1 MHTYSR
7 GGMPAPAMMERSG
20 ADSVRRID
28 GGRNMRL
35 MLSYLKRYKGLVF
48 LNFISVFGFAL
59 TELGIPTIISRMVDG
74 GVASGDREYL
84 LKMGG
89 LIALISVVGIL
100 GTVVLGYCG
109 ARISTA
115 VTCDIRNDLFE
126 KVQSFSHREMN
137 QLGVSSLITRT
148 SNDALQIMNFM
159 NIILRTAMLT
169 PVMIAVSF
177 TLIIMSSVKLS
188 LIIAATVP
196 FIILGVILVAKI
208 SGPVSERQ
216 QTALDGLNRIF
227 RENLTGIRVIRS
239 FNNDARE
246 TERFGEQ
253 NQAFTNQSKKLFTLM
268 SSTEPLFFLLM
279 NIAAL
284 AIYFVASQMID
295 QSALQVG
302 QLMAFMEYLFHAM
315 FSVMLF
321 CLVFMMYPRAN
332 ISAKRI
338 EAVMNMTPDITDETV
353 STQRVHDDREPIK
366 EVIFEHV
373 DFCYPDGEE
382 AVLKDISFSARAGQ
396 TTAIIGSTGSGKST
410 LIQLIPRFY
419 DVTGGRVLVNGV
431 DVRQINSHKLREHI
445 GFVAQKANLFSGTI
459 EENIR
464 FGCSEATDE
473 EIRHAAEIAQAA
485 DFIMDKP
492 KGFKER
498 IVEGAGNLSGGQKQR
513 LSIARALVRKPDIY
527 IYDDSFSALD
537 MKTDAVLR
545 QALKPEVKN
554 AIVIIVAQRVSTIMD
569 ADQILV
575 LDEGRLAASG
585 RHEELLK
592 TCPLYYEIAAS
603 QLSEE
608 ELQNVC

>member
-1 MHTYSR
+1 
-7 GGMPAPAMMERSG
+7 
-20 ADSVRRID
+20 
-28 GGRNMRL
+28 MRL
-35 MLSYLKRYKGLVF
+35 MLSYLKSYKGLVF

-169 PVMIAVSF
+169 PVMIVVSF

-246 TERFGEQ
+246 TERFGKQ

-321 CLVFMMYPRAN
+321 CLVFMLYPRAN

-473 EIRHAAEIAQAA
+473 EIRHAADIAQAA

-575 LDEGRLAASG
+575 LDEGHLAASG

>member
-1 MHTYSR
+1 
-7 GGMPAPAMMERSG
+7 
-20 ADSVRRID
+20 
-28 GGRNMRL
+28 MRL

-59 TELGIPTIISRMVDG
+59 TELGIPTIISKMVDG

-84 LKMGG
+84 MKMGG
-89 LIALISVVGIL
+89 LIAVISIVGIL

-169 PVMIAVSF
+169 PVMIVISF
-177 TLIIMSSVKLS
+177 TLIIMSSVRLS
-188 LIIAATVP
+188 LVIAATVP
-196 FIILGVILVAKI
+196 FIILGVMLVAKI
-208 SGPVSERQ
+208 SGPISERQ

-253 NQAFTNQSKKLFTLM
+253 NQEFTNQSRKLFTLM

-279 NIAAL
+279 NIAAIS
-284 AIYFVASQMID
+284 IYFIASQMIN
-295 QSALQVG
+295 QSTLQVG

-338 EAVMNMTPDITDETV
+338 EVVMNMTPDIQDEISEEKTV
-353 STQRVHDDREPIK
+353 SDIGEHIE
-366 EVIFEHV
+366 EVVFDHV

-382 AVLKDISFSARAGQ
+382 AVLKDISFTAKAGE
-396 TTAIIGSTGSGKST
+396 TLAIIGSTGSGKST

-419 DVTGGRVLVNGV
+419 DVTGGCVLINGV
-431 DVRQINSHKLREHI
+431 DVRQMNSHELREHI

-464 FGCSEATDE
+464 FGREDATDE
-473 EIRHAAEIAQAA
+473 EVRHAAEIAQAM

-492 KGFKER
+492 NGFQEK

-513 LSIARALVRKPDIY
+513 LSITRALVRKPDIY

-537 MKTDAVLR
+537 MNTDAVLR
-545 QALKPEVKN
+545 QALKSEVKN
-554 AIVIIVAQRVSTIMD
+554 AVVIIVAQRVSTIMD

-575 LDEGRLAASG
+575 LDEGRLAAMG
-585 RHEELLK
+585 RHKELLK
-592 TCPLYYEIAAS
+592 ECPLYYEIAAS

-608 ELQNVC
+608 ELQNVR

>member
-1 MHTYSR
+1 
-7 GGMPAPAMMERSG
+7 
-20 ADSVRRID
+20 
-28 GGRNMRL
+28 MRL

-59 TELGIPTIISRMVDG
+59 TELGIPTIISKMVDG

-84 LKMGG
+84 MKMGG
-89 LIALISVVGIL
+89 LIAVISIVGIL

-169 PVMIAVSF
+169 PVMIVISF
-177 TLIIMSSVKLS
+177 TLIIMSSVRLS
-188 LIIAATVP
+188 LVIAATVP
-196 FIILGVILVAKI
+196 FIILGVVLVAKI
-208 SGPVSERQ
+208 SGPISERQ

-253 NQAFTNQSKKLFTLM
+253 NQEFTNQSRKLFTLM

-279 NIAAL
+279 NIAAIS
-284 AIYFVASQMID
+284 IYFIASQMIN
-295 QSALQVG
+295 QSTLQVG

-338 EAVMNMTPDITDETV
+338 EVVMNMTPDIQDEISEEKTV
-353 STQRVHDDREPIK
+353 SDIGEHIE
-366 EVIFEHV
+366 EVVFDHV

-382 AVLKDISFSARAGQ
+382 AVLKDISFTAKAGE
-396 TTAIIGSTGSGKST
+396 TLAIIGSTGSGKST

-419 DVTGGRVLVNGV
+419 DVTGGRVLINGV
-431 DVRQINSHKLREHI
+431 DVRQMNSHELREHI

-464 FGCSEATDE
+464 FGREDATDE
-473 EIRHAAEIAQAA
+473 EVRHAAEIAQAM

-492 KGFKER
+492 NGFQEK

-513 LSIARALVRKPDIY
+513 LSITRALVRKPDIY

-537 MKTDAVLR
+537 MKTDALLR
-545 QALKPEVKN
+545 QALKSEVKN
-554 AIVIIVAQRVSTIMD
+554 AVIIIVAQRVSTIMD

-575 LDEGRLAASG
+575 LDEGRLAAMG
-585 RHEELLK
+585 RHKELLK
-592 TCPLYYEIAAS
+592 ECPLYYEIAAS

-608 ELQNVC
+608 ELQNVR

>member
-1 MHTYSR
+1 
-7 GGMPAPAMMERSG
+7 
-20 ADSVRRID
+20 
-28 GGRNMRL
+28 MRL

-59 TELGIPTIISRMVDG
+59 TELGIPTIISKMVDG

-84 LKMGG
+84 MKMGG
-89 LIALISVVGIL
+89 LIAVISIVGIL

-169 PVMIAVSF
+169 PVMIVISF
-177 TLIIMSSVKLS
+177 TLIIMSSVRLS
-188 LIIAATVP
+188 LVIAATVP
-196 FIILGVILVAKI
+196 FIILGVVLVAKI
-208 SGPVSERQ
+208 SGPISERQ

-253 NQAFTNQSKKLFTLM
+253 NQEFTNQSRKLFTLM

-279 NIAAL
+279 NIAAIS
-284 AIYFVASQMID
+284 IYFIASQMIN
-295 QSALQVG
+295 QSTLQVG

-338 EAVMNMTPDITDETV
+338 EVVMNMTPDIQDEISEEKTV
-353 STQRVHDDREPIK
+353 SDIGEHIE
-366 EVIFEHV
+366 EVVFDHV

-382 AVLKDISFSARAGQ
+382 AVLKDISFTAKAGE
-396 TTAIIGSTGSGKST
+396 TLAIIGSTGSGKST

-419 DVTGGRVLVNGV
+419 DVTGGRVLINGV
-431 DVRQINSHKLREHI
+431 DVRQMNSHELREHI

-464 FGCSEATDE
+464 FGREDATDE
-473 EIRHAAEIAQAA
+473 EVRHATEIAQAM

-492 KGFKER
+492 NGFQEK

-513 LSIARALVRKPDIY
+513 LSITRALVRKPDIY

-537 MKTDAVLR
+537 MKTDALLR
-545 QALKPEVKN
+545 QALKSEVKN
-554 AIVIIVAQRVSTIMD
+554 AVVIIVAQRVSTIMD

-575 LDEGRLAASG
+575 LDEGRLAAMG
-585 RHEELLK
+585 RHKELLK
-592 TCPLYYEIAAS
+592 ECPLYYEIAAS

-608 ELQNVC
+608 ELQNVR

>member
-1 MHTYSR
+1 
-7 GGMPAPAMMERSG
+7 
-20 ADSVRRID
+20 
-28 GGRNMRL
+28 MRL

-89 LIALISVVGIL
+89 MIALISVVGIL

-253 NQAFTNQSKKLFTLM
+253 NQVFTNQSKKLFTLM

-353 STQRVHDDREPIK
+353 SMQRVHDDREPIK

-473 EIRHAAEIAQAA
+473 EIRHAADIAQAA

>member
-1 MHTYSR
+1 
-7 GGMPAPAMMERSG
+7 
-20 ADSVRRID
+20 
-28 GGRNMRL
+28 MRL

-253 NQAFTNQSKKLFTLM
+253 NQVFTNQSKKLFTLM

-353 STQRVHDDREPIK
+353 STHRVHDDREPIK

-473 EIRHAAEIAQAA
+473 EIRHAADIAQAA

-545 QALKPEVKN
+545 QALRPEVKN

>member
-1 MHTYSR
+1 
-7 GGMPAPAMMERSG
+7 
-20 ADSVRRID
+20 
-28 GGRNMRL
+28 MRL

-74 GVASGDREYL
+74 GVAGGDREYL

-89 LIALISVVGIL
+89 LIVLISVVGIL

-137 QLGVSSLITRT
+137 QMGVSSLITRT

-253 NQAFTNQSKKLFTLM
+253 NQVFTNQSKKLFTLM

-353 STQRVHDDREPIK
+353 STQRVHDDGEPIK

-419 DVTGGRVLVNGV
+419 DVTGGRVLIDGV

-464 FGCSEATDE
+464 FGRSEATDE

-492 KGFKER
+492 NGFKER

-608 ELQNVC
+608 ELRNVC

>member
-1 MHTYSR
+1 
-7 GGMPAPAMMERSG
+7 
-20 ADSVRRID
+20 
-28 GGRNMRL
+28 MRL

-196 FIILGVILVAKI
+196 FIILGVILVAKV

-253 NQAFTNQSKKLFTLM
+253 NQVFTNQSKKLFTLM

-338 EAVMNMTPDITDETV
+338 ETVMNMTPDITDETV
-353 STQRVHDDREPIK
+353 SMQRVHDDGEPIK

-419 DVTGGRVLVNGV
+419 DVTGGRVLIDGV

-464 FGCSEATDE
+464 FGRSEATDE

-608 ELQNVC
+608 ELRNVC

>member
-1 MHTYSR
+1 
-7 GGMPAPAMMERSG
+7 
-20 ADSVRRID
+20 
-28 GGRNMRL
+28 MRL
-35 MLSYLKRYKGLVF
+35 MLFYLKRYKGLVF

-59 TELGIPTIISRMVDG
+59 TELGIPTIISKMVDG

-84 LKMGG
+84 MKMGG
-89 LIALISVVGIL
+89 LIAVISIVGIL

-169 PVMIAVSF
+169 PVMIVISF
-177 TLIIMSSVKLS
+177 TLIIMSSVRLS
-188 LIIAATVP
+188 LVIAATVP
-196 FIILGVILVAKI
+196 FIILGVVLVAKI
-208 SGPVSERQ
+208 SGPISERQ

-253 NQAFTNQSKKLFTLM
+253 NQEFTNQSRKLFTLM

-279 NIAAL
+279 NIAAIS
-284 AIYFVASQMID
+284 IYFIASQMIN
-295 QSALQVG
+295 QSTLQVG

-338 EAVMNMTPDITDETV
+338 EVVMNMTPDIQDEISEEKTV
-353 STQRVHDDREPIK
+353 SDIGEHIE
-366 EVIFEHV
+366 EVVFDHV

-382 AVLKDISFSARAGQ
+382 AVLKDISFTAKAGE
-396 TTAIIGSTGSGKST
+396 TLAIIGSTGSGKST

-419 DVTGGRVLVNGV
+419 DVTGGRVLINGV
-431 DVRQINSHKLREHI
+431 DVRQMNSHELREHI

-464 FGCSEATDE
+464 FGREDATDE
-473 EIRHAAEIAQAA
+473 EVRHAAEIAQAM

-492 KGFKER
+492 NGFQEK

-513 LSIARALVRKPDIY
+513 LSITRALVRKPDIY

-545 QALKPEVKN
+545 QALKSEVKN
-554 AIVIIVAQRVSTIMD
+554 AVVIIVAQRVSTIMD

-575 LDEGRLAASG
+575 LDEGRLAAMG
-585 RHEELLK
+585 RHKELLK
-592 TCPLYYEIAAS
+592 ECPLYYEIAAS

-608 ELQNVC
+608 ELQNVR

>member
-1 MHTYSR
+1 
-7 GGMPAPAMMERSG
+7 
-20 ADSVRRID
+20 
-28 GGRNMRL
+28 MRL

-59 TELGIPTIISRMVDG
+59 TELGIPTIISKMVDG

-84 LKMGG
+84 MKMGG
-89 LIALISVVGIL
+89 LIAVISIVGIL

-169 PVMIAVSF
+169 PVMIVISF
-177 TLIIMSSVKLS
+177 TLIIMSSVRLS
-188 LIIAATVP
+188 LVIAATVP
-196 FIILGVILVAKI
+196 FIILGVVLVAKI
-208 SGPVSERQ
+208 SGPISERQ

-253 NQAFTNQSKKLFTLM
+253 NQEFTNQSRKLFTLM

-279 NIAAL
+279 NIAVIS
-284 AIYFVASQMID
+284 IYFIASQMIN
-295 QSALQVG
+295 QSTLQVG

-338 EAVMNMTPDITDETV
+338 EVVMNMTPDIQDEISEEKTV
-353 STQRVHDDREPIK
+353 SDIGEHIE
-366 EVIFEHV
+366 EVVFDHV

-382 AVLKDISFSARAGQ
+382 AVLKDISFTAKAGE
-396 TTAIIGSTGSGKST
+396 TLAIIGSTGSGKST

-419 DVTGGRVLVNGV
+419 DVTGGRVLINGV
-431 DVRQINSHKLREHI
+431 DVRQMNSHELREHI

-464 FGCSEATDE
+464 FGREDATDE
-473 EIRHAAEIAQAA
+473 EVRHAAEIAQAM

-492 KGFKER
+492 KGFQEK

-513 LSIARALVRKPDIY
+513 LSITRALVRKPDIY

-545 QALKPEVKN
+545 QALKSEVKN
-554 AIVIIVAQRVSTIMD
+554 AVVIIVAQRVSTIMD

-575 LDEGRLAASG
+575 LDEGRLAAMG
-585 RHEELLK
+585 RHKELLK
-592 TCPLYYEIAAS
+592 ECPLYYEIAAS

-608 ELQNVC
+608 ELQNVR

>member
-1 MHTYSR
+1 
-7 GGMPAPAMMERSG
+7 
-20 ADSVRRID
+20 
-28 GGRNMRL
+28 MRL

-59 TELGIPTIISRMVDG
+59 TELGIPTIVSRMVDG
-74 GVASGDREYL
+74 GVASGDKAYL
-84 LKMGG
+84 MKMGG
-89 LIALISVVGIL
+89 LIVLISLVGII
-100 GTVVLGYCG
+100 GTISLGYCG
-109 ARISTA
+109 ARISTS

-177 TLIIMSSVKLS
+177 TLIIMSSVRLS

-253 NQAFTNQSKKLFTLM
+253 NQEFTDQSKKLFTLM
-268 SSTEPLFFLLM
+268 SATEPAFFLLM

-284 AIYFVASQMID
+284 AIYFFASQMIN
-295 QSALQVG
+295 QSTLQVG

-338 EAVMNMTPDITDETV
+338 EAVMNMTPDIVDEI
-353 STQRVHDDREPIK
+353 SANQKIQGNENRFYDGGKQMNADEKKAHNDRKTIEEI
-366 EVIFEHV
+366 VFDHV

-382 AVLKDISFSARAGQ
+382 AVLKDISFTAKAGE
-396 TTAIIGSTGSGKST
+396 TLAVIGSTGSGKST

-419 DVTGGRVLVNGV
+419 DVTGGRILVDGV
-431 DVRQINSHKLREHI
+431 DIRQLNSHELREHI

-464 FGCSEATDE
+464 FGRADASDDE
-473 EIRHAAEIAQAA
+473 VRHAAEIAQAM
-485 DFIMDKP
+485 DFIRDKP
-492 KGFKER
+492 GGFKEK

-537 MKTDAVLR
+537 MKTDAALR

-554 AIVIIVAQRVSTIMD
+554 AVVIIVAQRVSTIMD
-569 ADQILV
+569 ADKILV
-575 LDEGRLAASG
+575 LDEGRLTAMG

-608 ELQNVC
+608 ELQNVR

>member
-1 MHTYSR
+1 
-7 GGMPAPAMMERSG
+7 
-20 ADSVRRID
+20 
-28 GGRNMRL
+28 MRL

-89 LIALISVVGIL
+89 LIALISFVGIL

-159 NIILRTAMLT
+159 NIILRMAMLT

-253 NQAFTNQSKKLFTLM
+253 NQVFTNQSKKLFTLM

-353 STQRVHDDREPIK
+353 SMQRVHDDREPIK

-473 EIRHAAEIAQAA
+473 EIRHAADIAQAA

>member
-1 MHTYSR
+1 
-7 GGMPAPAMMERSG
+7 
-20 ADSVRRID
+20 
-28 GGRNMRL
+28 MRL

-59 TELGIPTIISRMVDG
+59 TELGIPTIISKMVDG

-84 LKMGG
+84 MKMGG
-89 LIALISVVGIL
+89 LIAVISIVGIL

-169 PVMIAVSF
+169 PVMIVISF
-177 TLIIMSSVKLS
+177 TLIIMSSVRLS
-188 LIIAATVP
+188 LVIAATVP
-196 FIILGVILVAKI
+196 FIILGVMLVAKI
-208 SGPVSERQ
+208 SGPISERQ

-253 NQAFTNQSKKLFTLM
+253 NQEFTNQSRKLFTLM

-279 NIAAL
+279 NIAAIS
-284 AIYFVASQMID
+284 IYFIASQMIN
-295 QSALQVG
+295 QSTLQVG

-321 CLVFMMYPRAN
+321 CLIFMMYPRAN

-338 EAVMNMTPDITDETV
+338 EVVMNMTPDIQDEISEEKTV
-353 STQRVHDDREPIK
+353 SDIGEHIE
-366 EVIFEHV
+366 EVVFDHV

-382 AVLKDISFSARAGQ
+382 AVLKDISFTAKAGE
-396 TTAIIGSTGSGKST
+396 TLAIIGSTGSGKST

-419 DVTGGRVLVNGV
+419 DVTGGRVLINGV
-431 DVRQINSHKLREHI
+431 DVKQMNSHELREHI

-464 FGCSEATDE
+464 FGREDATDE
-473 EIRHAAEIAQAA
+473 EVRHAAEIAQAM

-492 KGFKER
+492 NGFQEK

-513 LSIARALVRKPDIY
+513 LSITRALVRKPDIY

-537 MKTDAVLR
+537 MKTDALLR
-545 QALKPEVKN
+545 QALKSEVKN
-554 AIVIIVAQRVSTIMD
+554 AVVIIVAQRVSTIMD

-575 LDEGRLAASG
+575 LDEGRLAAVG
-585 RHEELLK
+585 RHKELLK
-592 TCPLYYEIAAS
+592 ECPLYYEIAAS

-608 ELQNVC
+608 ELQNVR

>member
-1 MHTYSR
+1 
-7 GGMPAPAMMERSG
+7 
-20 ADSVRRID
+20 
-28 GGRNMRL
+28 MRL

-59 TELGIPTIISRMVDG
+59 TELGIPTIISKMVDG

-84 LKMGG
+84 MKMGG
-89 LIALISVVGIL
+89 LIAVISIVGIL

-159 NIILRTAMLT
+159 NIILRTATLT
-169 PVMIAVSF
+169 PVMIVISF
-177 TLIIMSSVKLS
+177 TLIIMSSVRLS
-188 LIIAATVP
+188 LVIAATVP
-196 FIILGVILVAKI
+196 FIILGVVLVAKI
-208 SGPVSERQ
+208 SGPISERQ

-253 NQAFTNQSKKLFTLM
+253 NQEFTNQSRKLFTLM

-279 NIAAL
+279 NIAAIS
-284 AIYFVASQMID
+284 IYFIASQMIN
-295 QSALQVG
+295 QSTLQVG

-338 EAVMNMTPDITDETV
+338 EVVMNMTPDIQDEISEEKTV
-353 STQRVHDDREPIK
+353 SDIGEHIE
-366 EVIFEHV
+366 EVVFDHV

-382 AVLKDISFSARAGQ
+382 AVLKDISFTAKAGE
-396 TTAIIGSTGSGKST
+396 TLAIIGSTGSGKST

-419 DVTGGRVLVNGV
+419 DVTGGRVLINGV
-431 DVRQINSHKLREHI
+431 DVRQMNSHELREHI

-464 FGCSEATDE
+464 FGREDATDE
-473 EIRHAAEIAQAA
+473 EVRHAAEIAQAM

-492 KGFKER
+492 NGFQEK

-513 LSIARALVRKPDIY
+513 LSITRALVRKPDIY

-545 QALKPEVKN
+545 QALKSEVKN
-554 AIVIIVAQRVSTIMD
+554 AVVIIVAQRVSTIMD

-575 LDEGRLAASG
+575 LDEGRLAAMG
-585 RHEELLK
+585 RHKELLK
-592 TCPLYYEIAAS
+592 ECPLYYEIAAS

-608 ELQNVC
+608 ELQNVR

>member
-1 MHTYSR
+1 
-7 GGMPAPAMMERSG
+7 
-20 ADSVRRID
+20 
-28 GGRNMRL
+28 MRL

-59 TELGIPTIISRMVDG
+59 TELGIPTIISKMVDG

-84 LKMGG
+84 MKMGG
-89 LIALISVVGIL
+89 LIAVISIVGIL

-169 PVMIAVSF
+169 PVMIVISF
-177 TLIIMSSVKLS
+177 TLIIMSSVRLS
-188 LIIAATVP
+188 LVIAATVP
-196 FIILGVILVAKI
+196 FIILGVVLVAKI
-208 SGPVSERQ
+208 SGPISERQ

-253 NQAFTNQSKKLFTLM
+253 NQEFTNQSRKLFTLM

-279 NIAAL
+279 NIAAIS
-284 AIYFVASQMID
+284 IYFIASQMIN
-295 QSALQVG
+295 QSTLQVG

-338 EAVMNMTPDITDETV
+338 EVVMNMTPDIQDEISEEKAV
-353 STQRVHDDREPIK
+353 SDIGEHIE
-366 EVIFEHV
+366 EVVFDHV

-382 AVLKDISFSARAGQ
+382 AVLKDISFTAKAGE
-396 TTAIIGSTGSGKST
+396 TLAIIGSTGSGKST

-419 DVTGGRVLVNGV
+419 DVTGGRVLINGV
-431 DVRQINSHKLREHI
+431 DVRQMNSHELREHI

-464 FGCSEATDE
+464 FGREDATDE
-473 EIRHAAEIAQAA
+473 EVRHAAEIAQAR

-492 KGFKER
+492 NGFQEK

-513 LSIARALVRKPDIY
+513 LSITRALVRKPDIY

-545 QALKPEVKN
+545 QALKSEVKN
-554 AIVIIVAQRVSTIMD
+554 AVVIIVAQRVSTIMD

-575 LDEGRLAASG
+575 LDEGRLAAMG
-585 RHEELLK
+585 CHKELLK
-592 TCPLYYEIAAS
+592 ECPLYYEIAAS

-608 ELQNVC
+608 ELQNVR

>member
-1 MHTYSR
+1 
-7 GGMPAPAMMERSG
+7 
-20 ADSVRRID
+20 
-28 GGRNMRL
+28 MRL

-59 TELGIPTIISRMVDG
+59 TELGIPTIISKMVDG

-84 LKMGG
+84 MKMGG
-89 LIALISVVGIL
+89 LIVVISIVGIL

-169 PVMIAVSF
+169 PVMIVISF
-177 TLIIMSSVKLS
+177 TLIIMSSVRLS
-188 LIIAATVP
+188 LVIAATVP
-196 FIILGVILVAKI
+196 FIILGVMLVAKI
-208 SGPVSERQ
+208 SGPISERQ

-253 NQAFTNQSKKLFTLM
+253 NQEFTNQSRKLFTLM

-279 NIAAL
+279 NIAAIS
-284 AIYFVASQMID
+284 IYFIASQMIN
-295 QSALQVG
+295 QSTLQVG

-338 EAVMNMTPDITDETV
+338 EVVMNMTPDILDEISEGKTV
-353 STQRVHDDREPIK
+353 SDIGEHIE
-366 EVIFEHV
+366 EVVFDHV

-382 AVLKDISFSARAGQ
+382 AVLKDISFTAKAGE
-396 TTAIIGSTGSGKST
+396 TLAIIGSTGSGKST

-419 DVTGGRVLVNGV
+419 DVTGGRVLINGV
-431 DVRQINSHKLREHI
+431 DVRQMNSHELREHI

-464 FGCSEATDE
+464 FGREDATDE
-473 EIRHAAEIAQAA
+473 EVRHAAEIAQAM

-492 KGFKER
+492 KGFQEK

-513 LSIARALVRKPDIY
+513 LSITRALVRKPDIY
-527 IYDDSFSALD
+527 IYDDCFSALD

-545 QALKPEVKN
+545 QALKSEVKN
-554 AIVIIVAQRVSTIMD
+554 AVVIIVAQRGSTIMD

-575 LDEGRLAASG
+575 LDEGRLAAMG
-585 RHEELLK
+585 RHKELLK
-592 TCPLYYEIAAS
+592 ECPLYYEIAAS

-608 ELQNVC
+608 ELQNVR

>member
-1 MHTYSR
+1 
-7 GGMPAPAMMERSG
+7 
-20 ADSVRRID
+20 
-28 GGRNMRL
+28 MRL
-35 MLSYLKRYKGLVF
+35 MLSYLKSYKGLVF

-169 PVMIAVSF
+169 PVMIVVSF

-246 TERFGEQ
+246 TERFGKQ
-253 NQAFTNQSKKLFTLM
+253 NQAFTNQSQKLFTLM

>member
-1 MHTYSR
+1 
-7 GGMPAPAMMERSG
+7 
-20 ADSVRRID
+20 
-28 GGRNMRL
+28 MRL

-59 TELGIPTIISRMVDG
+59 TELGIPTIISKMVDG

-84 LKMGG
+84 MKMGG
-89 LIALISVVGIL
+89 LIAVISIVGIL

-126 KVQSFSHREMN
+126 KVQSFSYREMN

-169 PVMIAVSF
+169 PVMIVISF
-177 TLIIMSSVKLS
+177 TLIIMSSVRLS
-188 LIIAATVP
+188 LVIAATVP
-196 FIILGVILVAKI
+196 FIILGVVLVAKI
-208 SGPVSERQ
+208 SGPISERQ

-253 NQAFTNQSKKLFTLM
+253 NQEFTNQSRKLFTLM

-279 NIAAL
+279 NIAAIS
-284 AIYFVASQMID
+284 IYFIASQMIN
-295 QSALQVG
+295 QSTLQVG

-338 EAVMNMTPDITDETV
+338 EVVMNMTPDIQDEISEEKTV
-353 STQRVHDDREPIK
+353 SDIGEHIE
-366 EVIFEHV
+366 EVVFDHV

-382 AVLKDISFSARAGQ
+382 AVLKDISFTAKAGE
-396 TTAIIGSTGSGKST
+396 TLAIIGSTGSGKST

-419 DVTGGRVLVNGV
+419 DVTGGRVLINGV
-431 DVRQINSHKLREHI
+431 DVRQMNSHELREHI

-464 FGCSEATDE
+464 FGREDATDE
-473 EIRHAAEIAQAA
+473 EVRHAAEIAQAM

-492 KGFKER
+492 NGFQEK

-513 LSIARALVRKPDIY
+513 LSITRALVRKPDIY

-537 MKTDAVLR
+537 MKTDAMLR
-545 QALKPEVKN
+545 QALKSEVKN
-554 AIVIIVAQRVSTIMD
+554 AVVIIVAQRVSTIMD

-575 LDEGRLAASG
+575 LDEGRLAAMG
-585 RHEELLK
+585 RHKELLK
-592 TCPLYYEIAAS
+592 ECPLYYEIAAS

-608 ELQNVC
+608 ELQNVR

>member
-1 MHTYSR
+1 
-7 GGMPAPAMMERSG
+7 
-20 ADSVRRID
+20 
-28 GGRNMRL
+28 MRL

-89 LIALISVVGIL
+89 LIARISVVGIL

-253 NQAFTNQSKKLFTLM
+253 NQVFTNQSKKLFTLM

-338 EAVMNMTPDITDETV
+338 EAVMNMTADITDETV
-353 STQRVHDDREPIK
+353 SMQRVHDDREPIK

>member
-1 MHTYSR
+1 
-7 GGMPAPAMMERSG
+7 
-20 ADSVRRID
+20 
-28 GGRNMRL
+28 MRL

-59 TELGIPTIISRMVDG
+59 TELGIPTIISKMVDG

-84 LKMGG
+84 MKMGG
-89 LIALISVVGIL
+89 LIAVISIVGIL

-169 PVMIAVSF
+169 PVMIVISF
-177 TLIIMSSVKLS
+177 TLIIMSSVRLS
-188 LIIAATVP
+188 LVIAATVP
-196 FIILGVILVAKI
+196 FIILGVVLVAKI
-208 SGPVSERQ
+208 SGPISERQ

-253 NQAFTNQSKKLFTLM
+253 NQEFTNQSRKLFTLM

-279 NIAAL
+279 NIAAIS
-284 AIYFVASQMID
+284 IYFIASQMIN
-295 QSALQVG
+295 QSTLQVG

-338 EAVMNMTPDITDETV
+338 EVVMNMTPDIQDEISEEKTV
-353 STQRVHDDREPIK
+353 SDIGEHIE
-366 EVIFEHV
+366 EVVFDHV

-382 AVLKDISFSARAGQ
+382 AVLKDISFTAKAGE
-396 TTAIIGSTGSGKST
+396 TLAIIGSTVSGKST

-419 DVTGGRVLVNGV
+419 DVTGGRVLINGV
-431 DVRQINSHKLREHI
+431 DVRQMNSHELREHI

-464 FGCSEATDE
+464 FGREDATDE
-473 EIRHAAEIAQAA
+473 EVRHAAEIAQAM

-492 KGFKER
+492 NGFQEK

-513 LSIARALVRKPDIY
+513 LSITRALVRKPDIY

-537 MKTDAVLR
+537 MKTDAMLR
-545 QALKPEVKN
+545 QALKSEVKN
-554 AIVIIVAQRVSTIMD
+554 AVVIIVAQRVSTIMD

-575 LDEGRLAASG
+575 LDEGRLAAMG
-585 RHEELLK
+585 RHKELLK
-592 TCPLYYEIAAS
+592 ECPLYYEIAAS

-608 ELQNVC
+608 ELQNVR

>member
-1 MHTYSR
+1 
-7 GGMPAPAMMERSG
+7 
-20 ADSVRRID
+20 
-28 GGRNMRL
+28 MRL
-35 MLSYLKRYKGLVF
+35 MLSYLKSYKGLVF

-169 PVMIAVSF
+169 PVMIVVSF

-196 FIILGVILVAKI
+196 FIILGVILVANI
-208 SGPVSERQ
+208 SGTVSERQ

-246 TERFGEQ
+246 TERFGKQ

-473 EIRHAAEIAQAA
+473 EIRHAADIAQAA

>member
-1 MHTYSR
+1 
-7 GGMPAPAMMERSG
+7 
-20 ADSVRRID
+20 
-28 GGRNMRL
+28 MRL

-59 TELGIPTIISRMVDG
+59 TELGIPTIISKMVDG
-74 GVASGDREYL
+74 GVTSGDREYL
-84 LKMGG
+84 MKMGG
-89 LIALISVVGIL
+89 LIAVISIVGIL

-169 PVMIAVSF
+169 PVMIVISF
-177 TLIIMSSVKLS
+177 TLIIMSSVRLS
-188 LIIAATVP
+188 LVIAATVP
-196 FIILGVILVAKI
+196 FIILGVMLVAKI
-208 SGPVSERQ
+208 SGPISERQ

-253 NQAFTNQSKKLFTLM
+253 NQEFTNQSRKLFTLM

-279 NIAAL
+279 NIAAIS
-284 AIYFVASQMID
+284 IYFIASQMIN
-295 QSALQVG
+295 QSTLQVG

-338 EAVMNMTPDITDETV
+338 EVVMNMTPDILDEISEEKTV
-353 STQRVHDDREPIK
+353 SDIGEHIE
-366 EVIFEHV
+366 EVVFDHV

-382 AVLKDISFSARAGQ
+382 AVLKDISFTAKAGE
-396 TTAIIGSTGSGKST
+396 TLAIIGSTGSGKST

-419 DVTGGRVLVNGV
+419 DVTGGRVLINGV
-431 DVRQINSHKLREHI
+431 DVRQMNSHELREHI

-464 FGCSEATDE
+464 FGREDATDE
-473 EIRHAAEIAQAA
+473 EVRHAAEIAQAR

-492 KGFKER
+492 NGFQEK

-513 LSIARALVRKPDIY
+513 LSITRALVRKPDIY

-545 QALKPEVKN
+545 QALKSEVKN
-554 AIVIIVAQRVSTIMD
+554 AVVIIVAQRVSTIMD

-575 LDEGRLAASG
+575 LDEGRLAAMG
-585 RHEELLK
+585 RHKELLK
-592 TCPLYYEIAAS
+592 ECPLYYEIAAS

-608 ELQNVC
+608 ELQNVR

>member
-1 MHTYSR
+1 
-7 GGMPAPAMMERSG
+7 
-20 ADSVRRID
+20 
-28 GGRNMRL
+28 MRL

-89 LIALISVVGIL
+89 LIVLISVVGIL

-196 FIILGVILVAKI
+196 FIILGVVLVAKI

-253 NQAFTNQSKKLFTLM
+253 NQVFTNQSKKLFTLM

-284 AIYFVASQMID
+284 AIYFVASQMIN

-353 STQRVHDDREPIK
+353 SMQRVHDDREPIK

-464 FGCSEATDE
+464 FGRSEATDE

-608 ELQNVC
+608 ELRNVC

>member
-1 MHTYSR
+1 
-7 GGMPAPAMMERSG
+7 
-20 ADSVRRID
+20 
-28 GGRNMRL
+28 MRL

-59 TELGIPTIISRMVDG
+59 TELGIPTIISKMVDG

-84 LKMGG
+84 MKMGG
-89 LIALISVVGIL
+89 LIVVISIVGIL

-115 VTCDIRNDLFE
+115 VSCDIRNDLFE

-169 PVMIAVSF
+169 PVMIVISF
-177 TLIIMSSVKLS
+177 TLIIMSSVRLS
-188 LIIAATVP
+188 LVIAATVP
-196 FIILGVILVAKI
+196 FIILGVMLVAKI
-208 SGPVSERQ
+208 SGPISERQ

-253 NQAFTNQSKKLFTLM
+253 NQEFTNQSRKLFTLM

-279 NIAAL
+279 NIAAIS
-284 AIYFVASQMID
+284 IYFIASQMIN
-295 QSALQVG
+295 QSTLQVG

-338 EAVMNMTPDITDETV
+338 EVVMNMTPDILDEISEGKTV
-353 STQRVHDDREPIK
+353 SDIGEHIE
-366 EVIFEHV
+366 EVVFDHV

-382 AVLKDISFSARAGQ
+382 AVLKDISFTAKAGD
-396 TTAIIGSTGSGKST
+396 TLAIIGSTGSGKST

-419 DVTGGRVLVNGV
+419 DVTGGRVLINGV
-431 DVRQINSHKLREHI
+431 DVRQMNSHELREHI

-464 FGCSEATDE
+464 FGREDATDE
-473 EIRHAAEIAQAA
+473 EVRHAAEIAQAM

-492 KGFKER
+492 KGFQEK

-513 LSIARALVRKPDIY
+513 LSITRALVRKPDIY

-545 QALKPEVKN
+545 QALKSEVKN
-554 AIVIIVAQRVSTIMD
+554 AVVIIVAQRVSTIMD

-575 LDEGRLAASG
+575 LDEGRLAAMG
-585 RHEELLK
+585 RHKELLK
-592 TCPLYYEIAAS
+592 ECPLYYEIAAS

-608 ELQNVC
+608 ELQNVR

>member
-1 MHTYSR
+1 
-7 GGMPAPAMMERSG
+7 
-20 ADSVRRID
+20 
-28 GGRNMRL
+28 MRL

-59 TELGIPTIISRMVDG
+59 TELGIPTIISKMVDG

-84 LKMGG
+84 MKMGG
-89 LIALISVVGIL
+89 LIAVISIVGIL

-169 PVMIAVSF
+169 PVMIVISF
-177 TLIIMSSVKLS
+177 TLIIMSSVRLS
-188 LIIAATVP
+188 LVIAATVP
-196 FIILGVILVAKI
+196 FIILGVMLVAKI
-208 SGPVSERQ
+208 SGPISERQ

-253 NQAFTNQSKKLFTLM
+253 NQEFTNQSRKLFTLM

-279 NIAAL
+279 NIAAIS
-284 AIYFVASQMID
+284 IYFIASQMIN
-295 QSALQVG
+295 QSTLQVG

-338 EAVMNMTPDITDETV
+338 EVVMNMTPDIQDEISEEKTV
-353 STQRVHDDREPIK
+353 SDIGEHIE
-366 EVIFEHV
+366 EVVFDHV

-382 AVLKDISFSARAGQ
+382 AVLKDISFTAKAGE
-396 TTAIIGSTGSGKST
+396 TLAIIGSTGSGKST

-419 DVTGGRVLVNGV
+419 DVTGGRVLINGV
-431 DVRQINSHKLREHI
+431 DVRQMNSHELREHI

-464 FGCSEATDE
+464 FGREDATDE
-473 EIRHAAEIAQAA
+473 EVRHAAEIAQAM

-492 KGFKER
+492 NGFQEK

-513 LSIARALVRKPDIY
+513 LSITRALVRKPDIY

-545 QALKPEVKN
+545 QALKSEVKN
-554 AIVIIVAQRVSTIMD
+554 AVVIIVAQRVSTIMD

-575 LDEGRLAASG
+575 LDEGRLAAMG
-585 RHEELLK
+585 RHKELLK
-592 TCPLYYEIAAS
+592 ECPLYYEIAAS

>member
-1 MHTYSR
+1 
-7 GGMPAPAMMERSG
+7 
-20 ADSVRRID
+20 
-28 GGRNMRL
+28 MRL

-74 GVASGDREYL
+74 GVAGGDREYL

-89 LIALISVVGIL
+89 LIVLISVVGIL

-253 NQAFTNQSKKLFTLM
+253 NQVFTNQSKKLFTLM

-302 QLMAFMEYLFHAM
+302 QLIAFMEYLFHAM

-338 EAVMNMTPDITDETV
+338 ETVMNMTPDITDKNV

-419 DVTGGRVLVNGV
+419 DVTGGRVLIDGV

-464 FGCSEATDE
+464 FGRSEATDE

>member
-1 MHTYSR
+1 
-7 GGMPAPAMMERSG
+7 
-20 ADSVRRID
+20 
-28 GGRNMRL
+28 MRL

-59 TELGIPTIISRMVDG
+59 TELGIPTIISKMVDG

-84 LKMGG
+84 MKMGG
-89 LIALISVVGIL
+89 LIAVISIVGIL

-169 PVMIAVSF
+169 PVMIVISF
-177 TLIIMSSVKLS
+177 TLIIMSSVRLS
-188 LIIAATVP
+188 LVIAATVP
-196 FIILGVILVAKI
+196 FIILGVVLVAKI
-208 SGPVSERQ
+208 SGPISERQ

-253 NQAFTNQSKKLFTLM
+253 NQEFTNQSRKLFTLM

-279 NIAAL
+279 NIAAIS
-284 AIYFVASQMID
+284 IYFIASQMIN
-295 QSALQVG
+295 QSTLQVG

-338 EAVMNMTPDITDETV
+338 EVVMNMTPDIQDEISEEKTV
-353 STQRVHDDREPIK
+353 SDIGEHIE
-366 EVIFEHV
+366 EVVFDHV

-382 AVLKDISFSARAGQ
+382 AVLKDISFTAKAGE
-396 TTAIIGSTGSGKST
+396 TLAIIGSTGSGKST

-419 DVTGGRVLVNGV
+419 DVTGGRVLINGV
-431 DVRQINSHKLREHI
+431 DVRQMNSHKLREHI

-464 FGCSEATDE
+464 FGREDATDE
-473 EIRHAAEIAQAA
+473 EVRHAAEIAQAM

-492 KGFKER
+492 NGFQEK

-513 LSIARALVRKPDIY
+513 LSITRALVRKPDIY

-537 MKTDAVLR
+537 MKTDALLR
-545 QALKPEVKN
+545 QALKSEVKN
-554 AIVIIVAQRVSTIMD
+554 AVVIIVAQRVSTIMD

-575 LDEGRLAASG
+575 LDEGRLAAMG
-585 RHEELLK
+585 RHKELLK
-592 TCPLYYEIAAS
+592 ECPLYYEIAAS

-608 ELQNVC
+608 ELQNVR

>member
-1 MHTYSR
+1 
-7 GGMPAPAMMERSG
+7 
-20 ADSVRRID
+20 
-28 GGRNMRL
+28 MRL

-59 TELGIPTIISRMVDG
+59 TELGIPTIISKMVDG

-84 LKMGG
+84 MKMGE
-89 LIALISVVGIL
+89 LIAVISIVGIL

-169 PVMIAVSF
+169 PVMIVISF
-177 TLIIMSSVKLS
+177 TLIIMSSVRLS
-188 LIIAATVP
+188 LVIAATVP
-196 FIILGVILVAKI
+196 FIILGVVLVAKI
-208 SGPVSERQ
+208 SGPISERQ

-253 NQAFTNQSKKLFTLM
+253 NQEFTNQSRKLFTLM

-279 NIAAL
+279 NIAAIS
-284 AIYFVASQMID
+284 IYFIASQMIN
-295 QSALQVG
+295 QSTLQVG

-338 EAVMNMTPDITDETV
+338 EVVMNMTPDIQDEISEEKTV
-353 STQRVHDDREPIK
+353 SDIGEHIE
-366 EVIFEHV
+366 EVVFDHV

-382 AVLKDISFSARAGQ
+382 AVLKDISFTAKAGE
-396 TTAIIGSTGSGKST
+396 TLAIIGSTGSGKST

-419 DVTGGRVLVNGV
+419 DVTGGRVLINGV
-431 DVRQINSHKLREHI
+431 DVKQMNSHELREHI

-464 FGCSEATDE
+464 FGREDATDE
-473 EIRHAAEIAQAA
+473 EVRHAAEIAQAM

-492 KGFKER
+492 NGFQEK

-513 LSIARALVRKPDIY
+513 LSITRALVRKPDIY

-537 MKTDAVLR
+537 MKTDALLR
-545 QALKPEVKN
+545 QALKSEVKN
-554 AIVIIVAQRVSTIMD
+554 AVVIIVAQRVSTIMD

-575 LDEGRLAASG
+575 LDEGRLAAMG
-585 RHEELLK
+585 RHKELLK
-592 TCPLYYEIAAS
+592 ECPLYYEIAAS

-608 ELQNVC
+608 ELQNVR